1 MKTTNKFGGVA
12 VAAAAAA
19 LFMAGIGTSVADEG
33 HSGVVKVRCFGGN
46 ACKGQS
52 ACQTT
57 TNACKG
63 QNECKGQGVEFRGI
77 GACKERLGR
86 E

>member
-1 MKTTNKFGGVA
+1 MKTTNRFAGMA
-12 VAAAAAA
+12 VATPAAA
-19 LFMAGIGTSVADEG
+19 LFMAGIGSSIADDS

-77 GACKERLGR
+77 GACTERPGH